1 MFLKI
6 CVLFYVE
13 FDDIKSLVSK
23 ELTSF
28 ISYLTKSNLEFVSLE
43 WDIRTRDA
51 LGMYKTMFL
60 GLWDYGKEESYPN
73 LISYIAFEK
82 KLDLNG
88 STYSKTL

>member
-60 GLWDYGKEESYPN
+60 GLWDYGKEENYPN